1 MDKFISHDQIQV
13 GDIIRITQTVEVT
26 EIQKQNDSRT
36 RFTYDGLPAG
46 LISILPGA
54 PDETIE
60 LVSRPVPDLPFEV
73 GSVIQF
79 NGERWMLRKNGHWIG
94 SVRPGVRDFGELKA
108 LAQEYGGFEVIA

>member
-36 RFTYDGLPAG
+36 TFTYDGLP
-46 LISILPGA
+46 
-54 PDETIE
+54 ETIE
-60 LVSRPVPDLPFEV
+60 LVSRPVPDLPFEA

-79 NGERWMLRKNGHWIG
+79 SGERWMLRKNGHWIS

>member
-26 EIQKQNDSRT
+26 EIRKQNDSRT
-36 RFTYDGLPAG
+36 TFTYDGLPAG

-60 LVSRPVPDLPFEV
+60 LVSRPVPDLPVEA

-79 NGERWMLRKNGHWIG
+79 SGERWMLRKNGYWIG
-94 SVRPGVRDFGELKA
+94 QSAASRDPGELKA

>member
-26 EIQKQNDSRT
+26 EIRKQNDSRT
-36 RFTYDGLPAG
+36 TFTYDGLPAG

-60 LVSRPVPDLPFEV
+60 LVSRPVPDLPFEA

-79 NGERWMLRKNGHWIG
+79 SGERWMLRKNGYWIG
-94 SVRPGVRDFGELKA
+94 TTAAPRDPGELKA